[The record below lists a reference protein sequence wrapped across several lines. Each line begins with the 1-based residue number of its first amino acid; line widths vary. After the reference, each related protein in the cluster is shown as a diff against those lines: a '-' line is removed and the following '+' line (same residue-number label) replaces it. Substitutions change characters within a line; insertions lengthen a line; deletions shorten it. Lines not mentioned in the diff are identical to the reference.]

1 MAIIL
6 EDRDIIVHR
15 SLSEWWSEETEYVF
29 QRIEKWI
36 AFARGYNRLRS
47 LRWLKNQ
54 QMMQVPSCNV
64 PSNDTACSSQFYSLK
79 RSKQKW
85 NPEEIKINCCDT
97 FNYQSNS
104 KLDSNCLEAYRYD
117 YSIYFKTI
125 GDIRKDK
132 NNVRY

>member
-47 LRWLKNQ
+47 L
-54 QMMQVPSCNV
+54 
-64 PSNDTACSSQFYSLK
+64 SLK